1 MRTLRRAVRLRSAR
15 WALVVLAVTAFVA
28 VFGGW
33 LAPQDPLQ
41 QNPGEILQGPTGAH
55 WLGTDY
61 LGRDVFSRLLEGT
74 GRSIVMAVE
83 AVVVGMLLGIP
94 AGLASVTFGRAFA
107 WISLRFVDA
116 LMTLPFMVFVVA
128 VTGIIG
134 NGPTQAMVTLGVLFT
149 PIFYRITR
157 AAALG
162 LSAAQYVEVAEL
174 FGASKSWLL
183 RVHIWSKVLPT
194 VAVTAANALGGALLA
209 VSSLSFLGIG
219 VQPPLATWGG
229 MLASDLGYLYQ
240 KPWAPLIPSIAIILT
255 VAACNALADAIRDTS
270 GVPDDGPAVPLAQPG
285 PLGVP
290 SPVSQSGPI
299 SQSVQP
305 VTLGSSR

>member
-1 MRTLRRAVRLRSAR
+1 MRTLRRATRLPSAR
-15 WALVVLAVTAFVA
+15 WALAVLGVMLFVGL
-28 VFGGW
+28 FGGW
-33 LAPQDPLQ
+33 LAPHDPLQ
-41 QNPGEILQGPTGAH
+41 QNPGGILQGPSGDH

-61 LGRDVFSRLLEGT
+61 LGRDVLSRLLEGT
-74 GRSIVMAVE
+74 GRSIVGAVE
-83 AVVVGMLLGIP
+83 AVLIGALLGIP
-94 AGLASVTFGRAFA
+94 AGLASVTLGKVFT
-107 WISLRFVDA
+107 WVSLRVVDA

-134 NGPTQAMVTLGVLFT
+134 NGPNQAMLTLGVLFT

-162 LSAAQYVEVAEL
+162 LSSAQYVEVAEL
-174 FGASKSWLL
+174 FGASTFWLL

-194 VAVTAANALGGALLA
+194 IAVTAANSLGAALLA

-240 KPWAPLIPSIAIILT
+240 KPWAPLIPSIAIVLT

-270 GVPDDGPAVPLAQPG
+270 GAPDLDPATVSVAAPRNPPAAATIG
-285 PLGVP
+285 SP
-290 SPVSQSGPI
+290 S
-299 SQSVQP
+299 
-305 VTLGSSR
+305 

>member
-1 MRTLRRAVRLRSAR
+1 MRALRRAVRLPSAR

-41 QNPGEILQGPTGAH
+41 QNPGDILQGPSFGRPAVAH

-74 GRSIVMAVE
+74 GRSIFGAVE
-83 AVVVGMLLGIP
+83 AVVVGMILGIP
-94 AGLASVTFGRAFA
+94 AGLASVSLGRVFA
-107 WISLRFVDA
+107 WTSLRFIDA

-134 NGPTQAMVTLGVLFT
+134 NGPTQAMLTLGVLFA
-149 PIFYRITR
+149 PVFYRITR

-162 LSAAQYVEVAEL
+162 LSSAQYVEVAEL
-174 FGASKSWLL
+174 FGASRRWLL
-183 RVHIWSKVLPT
+183 RVHVWSKVLPT
-194 VAVTAANALGGALLA
+194 IAVTAANALGAALLA

-219 VQPPLATWGG
+219 VQPPAATWGG
-229 MLASDLGYLYQ
+229 MLASDLNYLYQ
-240 KPWAPLIPSIAIILT
+240 KPWAPLVPSVAIVIA
-255 VAACNALADAIRDTS
+255 VAACNAVADAIRDT
-270 GVPDDGPAVPLAQPG
+270 GGIPDDVQSAPLD
-285 PLGVP
+285 P
-290 SPVSQSGPI
+290 SP
-299 SQSVQP
+299 QP
-305 VTLGSSR
+305 VILGSSS